1 VLKTEEEENENTAID
16 QSRRGNGNSSF
27 LQRSRHFARN
37 SQSTGSTARP
47 PRQGGRS
54 VCTSHSPTVPHA
66 HPRTTHMVMGWV
78 DNTLGGV
85 VVAMATA
92 NNTLPVLEARGFVRM
107 RR

>member
-1 VLKTEEEENENTAID
+1 
-16 QSRRGNGNSSF
+16 
-27 LQRSRHFARN
+27 
-37 SQSTGSTARP
+37 
-47 PRQGGRS
+47 
-54 VCTSHSPTVPHA
+54 
-66 HPRTTHMVMGWV
+66 MVMDWV

>member
-37 SQSTGSTARP
+37 SQNTGRTERP
-47 PRQGGRS
+47 PQQGGRS
-54 VCTSHSPTVPHA
+54 VCTSHSPTVPRA
-66 HPRTTHMVMGWV
+66 HPRTTHMVMGGV

-92 NNTLPVLEARGFVRM
+92 NVPVLEARGFVRM